1 MNIWLGIVAG
11 FIFLSLFYV
20 WYAVITL
27 LHGIN
32 IDWTEE
38 DVDGLQQDFK
48 NGLRNVGRNND

>member
-1 MNIWLGIVAG
+1 MNMWLGIIGG

-27 LHGIN
+27 LQC
-32 IDWTEE
+32 IDIQLTED
-38 DVDGLQQDFK
+38 DVEGLQQDFK

>member
-1 MNIWLGIVAG
+1 MWLGIIGG

-27 LHGIN
+27 LQC
-32 IDWTEE
+32 IDIQLTEE
-38 DVDGLQQDFK
+38 DVEGLQQDFK